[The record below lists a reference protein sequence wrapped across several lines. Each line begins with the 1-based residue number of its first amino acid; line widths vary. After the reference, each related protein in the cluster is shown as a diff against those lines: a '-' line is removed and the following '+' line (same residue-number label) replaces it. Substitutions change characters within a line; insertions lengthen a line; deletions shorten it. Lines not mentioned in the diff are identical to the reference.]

1 MVNESGLPNES
12 LEDKLRNYILA
23 EVDESKAFQQD
34 RIKEVREYRKRYEAK
49 RSISGLMGW
58 GDDPKKNPKTEPWEG
73 CSDIGIPLDAFTI
86 EGLLPRFLK
95 VCYGSKPIVWVRGIG
110 EQDQKP
116 APIVEKALNYQLT
129 RLIKIYRRMKL
140 VFKTVVME
148 GDAITKCVWE
158 SRTRPFNKVVYYL
171 EDPYTGQLILG
182 EDDKPVQVE
191 KDFVPE
197 ADEFGASPRVIKDE
211 IQDEKVIYEGPMVYG
226 RTIKEVIIPKN
237 AISPEIDEL
246 DWICD
251 TYEKTFDWL
260 SRREG
265 DIKEGKFK
273 NIDQIREKI
282 FQTDPLLSANHNKA
296 MRKPVLI
303 YEWYGKYDIDEDGKD
318 EEIIAF
324 VCPIYKILLGWM
336 LSPFQVRPFFHYQ
349 IIPMEG
355 SFFGKGVPEFLV
367 GLRDMTD
374 AVFNQMIDRGSITNN
389 PPILTPDS
397 HEDEL
402 NPFGPGVK
410 WKTENAS
417 GYKVLEL
424 PKSEQMEFAKMEFL
438 LGMVQKLFGVTDYSL
453 GSESSIASNRT
464 ATGIRTIVGEGNI
477 KFDDMIR
484 ALQDVNEDLYNFI
497 VNLNSENLDDDFIF
511 QLTEQ
516 EGNPFKSINKSSWGG
531 NYDFESVGN
540 SVNINREIEQDRAS
554 FAYRTVVDSLGKNPA
569 ITEETMIFVTE
580 HLFRIIDLRG
590 VPLNTIENI
599 QKQKEEGASL
609 QEQIAQMQQA
619 LAEAGI
625 MEKQSKAELNKAKA
639 AESEVD
645 AAVKGAEAVV
655 NVTKVTEEA
664 TSEA

>member
-1 MVNESGLPNES
+1 MEPQGDT
-12 LEDKLRNYILA
+12 LEDKLRNYIIA
-23 EVDESKAFQQD
+23 ETNESKAFQQD
-34 RIKEVREYRKRYEAK
+34 RIKKAKEYTKRYEAK

-58 GDDPKKNPKTEPWEG
+58 GDDPKLNPKDSPWEG
-73 CSDIGIPLDAFTI
+73 SSDVGVPLDAFTI

-95 VCYGSKPIVWVRGIG
+95 VCYGSRPVVWVRGIG
-110 EQDQKP
+110 ESDHKV
-116 APIVEKALNYQLT
+116 APIVEKALNYQLV

-140 VFKTVVME
+140 VFKTVLME
-148 GDAITKCVWE
+148 GDALVKCVWE
-158 SRTRPFNKVVYYL
+158 KKTRPFNKVVYYL
-171 EDPYTGQLILG
+171 QNPFNGELIPG
-182 EDDKPVQVE
+182 EDGKPLQVKE
-191 KDFVPE
+191 DFVPE
-197 ADEFGASPRVIKDE
+197 ADETGFAPVVIKDE
-211 IQDEKVIYEGPMVYG
+211 IQEEKVIYEGPMVYG

-251 TYEKTFDWL
+251 TYEVTFDWL
-260 SRREG
+260 SKREG

-273 NIDQIREKI
+273 NVDKI
-282 FQTDPLLSANHNKA
+282 KEEVVKDTPNHNKA
-296 MRKPVLI
+296 MRKPILI
-303 YEWYGKYDIDEDGKD
+303 YEWYGKYDVDEDGQD
-318 EEIIAF
+318 EEIIVF
-324 VCPIYKILLGWM
+324 VCPKYKVLLGWM

-355 SFFGKGVPEFLV
+355 TFFGKGVPEFLV

-374 AVFNQMIDRGSITNN
+374 AIFNQMVDRGSITNN
-389 PPILTPDS
+389 PPIITPAD

-410 WKTENAS
+410 WKTENPNA
-417 GYKVLEL
+417 YKVLEL

-453 GSESSIASNRT
+453 GSDSSIASNRT

-484 ALQDVNEDLYNFI
+484 ALQDINEDLYNFI

-516 EGNPFKSINKSSWGG
+516 GQNPFKSINKSSWGG
-531 NYDFESVGN
+531 NYDFESTGN
-540 SVNINREIEQDRAS
+540 SININREIEQERAS

-580 HLFRIIDLRG
+580 HLFRAIDLRG
-590 VPLNTIENI
+590 VPLNTVEDI
-599 QKQKEEGASL
+599 KQQ
-609 QEQIAQMQQA
+609 QEQAKAQQQQIVEVQA
-619 LAEAGI
+619 AAAQSDAAEKA
-625 MEKQSKAELNKAKA
+625 SKAKLNEAKA
-639 AESEVD
+639 DSSEVD
-645 AAVKGAEAVV
+645 NAAKIVETITSVATAG
-655 NVTKVTEEA
+655 EE
-664 TSEA
+664 T